1 MTTTVRAIYEEG
13 VLKLRRLLPL
23 RPQSEVLVT
32 IEMPPGPAVS
42 VSDTADVAVTWPD
55 ISARLK
61 GLYGEK
67 TLPENAVLTARSDER
82 Y

>member
-1 MTTTVRAIYEEG
+1 MMTTVRAIYDEG

-32 IEMPPGPAVS
+32 VEFPPESVREVAHPAEAGVI
-42 VSDTADVAVTWPD
+42 WPD

-61 GLYGEK
+61 SLYGNK
-67 TLPENAVLTARSDER
+67 TLPENAVLTARDEER